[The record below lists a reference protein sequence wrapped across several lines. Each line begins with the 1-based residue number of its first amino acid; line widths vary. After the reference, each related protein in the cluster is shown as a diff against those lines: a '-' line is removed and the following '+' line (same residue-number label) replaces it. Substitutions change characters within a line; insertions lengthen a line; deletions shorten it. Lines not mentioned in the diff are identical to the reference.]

1 MTTRE
6 FLNAVITLADSTNE
20 IEIKNK
26 AEGLITAL
34 DAKNAKRAEKPS
46 KTAVANEPIK
56 AAILE
61 YFKAADGV
69 HIAAD
74 VAADVNITPQ
84 KASALLR
91 QMVESGILK
100 AEEVKVPKKGKVKGY
115 SLAQLIKLKIV
126 NSQQIVNSLQR
137 GEFLPSFLF
146 YLMMENFSSARAGAK
161 YFQQKSL
168 KKGLTNK
175 GRWFIISV

>member
-6 FLNAVITLADSTNE
+6 FLNAVITLADSNNE

-69 HIAAD
+69 HIATD
-74 VAADVNITPQ
+74 VAANVNITPQ

-115 SLAQLIKLKIV
+115 SLAQLIKPKIV

-146 YLMMENFSSARAGAK
+146 YLIMGKFSSDRADVK
-161 YFQQKSL
+161 YFQ
-168 KKGLTNK
+168 
-175 GRWFIISV
+175 